1 MNSSVGSEIVTGFI
15 EEVEGYLPDMSRCL
29 QTLQQDRAHRPSL
42 AELHRITH
50 TIKGAAA
57 MVGLDDL
64 SGIGEVLEKVMENIL
79 GASLALDDETIT
91 LLGNATQRID
101 SYCMMQRA
109 GKPDEGQLFQK
120 TIAEIEEKLCKSTV
134 ESCDVEGSSES
145 CNPETILLEE
155 SEESIEEEPSIT
167 EASPDALDNDL
178 GLAEGFAEED
188 TDDFFSDA
196 GSLFDETSSPVSPV
210 EEAIDDDLLF
220 QDVAEEEDDLFGSAV
235 MEPSEISEE
244 VPGFGGIE
252 QTGQTD
258 QDNAGAEDID
268 PELLECFS
276 EETEE
281 HLENIDSC
289 LNTLGR
295 DITDSV
301 ELTPSTK
308 ETLHSLRRSVHTLK
322 GAAAVIGIEQ
332 VAAWG
337 HDFEDFLDWLHD
349 EARRLDPPTIAAL
362 RDGADLLASL
372 AEEPTSP
379 TEQRKQRI
387 IAQFEGITEAFSA
400 DSARTGREN
409 ALDLS
414 KDRAA
419 DFFAQDDSEDSE
431 EAANLFDEIALPASS
446 VEEEEDDLFGPAV
459 TEHFDKTP
467 EDTLT
472 SDGAGQITQE
482 DADTEEIDP
491 ELLECFSEETED
503 HLENIDSCLNT
514 LGRDITDSVELT
526 PSTKETLHSLRRSVH
541 TLKGAAAVIG
551 IEQVAAWGHDF
562 EDFLDWLHDEA
573 RRLDPPTVAALRDGA
588 DLLASLAEEPTSPAE
603 QKKQRIIAQFDGIA
617 EAFSAGS
624 EGTNREYDEDD
635 ERDEAENALDLSK
648 DSAADFFAQDDSED
662 SEEAASLFDEIA
674 PSDSSLEEAREDDLF
689 LQDADEEDDLFGFCC
704 CRTTCVARRF

>member
-109 GKPDEGQLFQK
+109 GKPDEGQLFQQ

-134 ESCDVEGSSES
+134 ESCDIEGSSEN
-145 CNPETILLEE
+145 CNPETILFEE
-155 SEESIEEEPSIT
+155 REESIEEEPSIT

-178 GLAEGFAEED
+178 GLAEGFSEED

-196 GSLFDETSSPVSPV
+196 GSLFDETSSPVSPVSPV

-258 QDNAGAEDID
+258 QDNTGAEDID
-268 PELLECFS
+268 PELLECFR

-289 LNTLGR
+289 LN
-295 DITDSV
+295 SF
-301 ELTPSTK
+301 
-308 ETLHSLRRSVHTLK
+308 
-322 GAAAVIGIEQ
+322 GI
-332 VAAWG
+332 
-337 HDFEDFLDWLHD
+337 
-349 EARRLDPPTIAAL
+349 
-362 RDGADLLASL
+362 
-372 AEEPTSP
+372 
-379 TEQRKQRI
+379 
-387 IAQFEGITEAFSA
+387 
-400 DSARTGREN
+400 
-409 ALDLS
+409 
-414 KDRAA
+414 
-419 DFFAQDDSEDSE
+419 
-431 EAANLFDEIALPASS
+431 
-446 VEEEEDDLFGPAV
+446 
-459 TEHFDKTP
+459 
-467 EDTLT
+467 
-472 SDGAGQITQE
+472 
-482 DADTEEIDP
+482 
-491 ELLECFSEETED
+491 
-503 HLENIDSCLNT
+503 
-514 LGRDITDSVELT
+514 DITDSVELT

-588 DLLASLAEEPTSPAE
+588 DLLASLAEEPTSPTE
-603 QKKQRIIAQFDGIA
+603 QRKQRIIAQFEGIT
-617 EAFSAGS
+617 ELFPQ
-624 EGTNREYDEDD
+624 TLRE
-635 ERDEAENALDLSK
+635 RAV
-648 DSAADFFAQDDSED
+648 
-662 SEEAASLFDEIA
+662 
-674 PSDSSLEEAREDDLF
+674 RM
-689 LQDADEEDDLFGFCC
+689 
-704 CRTTCVARRF
+704 R